1 MSTRIGVTGRGG
13 PIAEELAQRT
23 LELCSIPS
31 ETRFEEA
38 LADEIEALCQRI
50 AGRPSVRRIGNSVLC
65 DPVGGFG
72 GGDGSREV
80 SIPTVALVGH
90 LDTVKC
96 AEQQP
101 TEIRDGRVYGCG
113 SSDMKAG
120 VATMI
125 ALLDRWRELTSA
137 RPIWIFYDKE
147 EGPNDENGLEPVL
160 ESGLLPAIDL
170 AIVLEPTDRALQ
182 MGCMGTMH
190 ATVTVHGK
198 RAHSARPWQGD
209 NAIYR
214 SITLL
219 RKFDGLQRR
228 EVVFGDLTFYEVMV
242 VTKVW
247 TENSANVVPDRVMF
261 NVNLRFAPGR
271 TAADALADLRELV
284 DDEGEIEVTDAAP
297 SGRVYL
303 DHPLIEPWRRRRQ
316 LQPAPKQAW
325 TDVARFTERGI
336 PAVNFGPGE
345 TAQAHQAGE
354 WCSIDSLEHAFEGLM
369 DFFGAREGVQDNGGP
384 AA

>member
-1 MSTRIGVTGRGG
+1 MSTRLTVSDLQGS
-13 PIAEELAQRT
+13 IADELAART
-23 LELCSIPS
+23 LELCAIPS
-31 ETRFEEA
+31 ETKFEKE
-38 LADEIEALCQRI
+38 LADEVEALCQAI

-72 GGDGSREV
+72 GGLIVGV
-80 SIPTVALVGH
+80 NTPTIALVGH

-96 AEQQP
+96 AEEQP
-101 TEIRDGRVYGCG
+101 VEIREGKVYGCG
-113 SSDMKAG
+113 SSDMKGG

-125 ALLDRWRELTSA
+125 ALLERWRSFSGV

-147 EGPNDENGLEPVL
+147 EGPNEENGLEPVL
-160 ESGLLPAIDL
+160 ESGVLPALDL

-190 ATVTVHGK
+190 ATVTVQGK
-198 RAHSARPWQGD
+198 RAHSARPWHGE

-219 RKFDGLQRR
+219 KRFEGLQRR
-228 EVVFGDLTFYEVMV
+228 EVVFGELTFYEVIV

-247 TENSANVVPDRVMF
+247 TENSANVVPDQVKL
-261 NVNLRFAPGR
+261 NVNVRFAPGR
-271 TAADALADLRELV
+271 TVAMALADLLEFV
-284 DDEGEIEVTDAAP
+284 GEDGQVEVTDRAP

-303 DHPLIEPWRRRRQ
+303 DHPLIEPWRQR
-316 LQPAPKQAW
+316 LGLPTAPKQAW

-354 WCSIDSLEHAFEGLM
+354 WCSIDSLVHSFDALM
-369 DFFGAREGVQDNGGP
+369 DFFGGVAD
-384 AA
+384 AAEKADAGK

>member
-1 MSTRIGVTGRGG
+1 MSARLGVTGGDG
-13 PIAEELAQRT
+13 SIADELAHRT

-31 ETRFEEA
+31 ETRFEKE
-38 LADEIEALCQRI
+38 LADEVEALCQRI

-72 GGDGSREV
+72 GADSGSNAP
-80 SIPTVALVGH
+80 PTVALVGH

-120 VATMI
+120 VATMF
-125 ALLDRWRELTSA
+125 ALLDRWKLLTGA

-147 EGPNDENGLEPVL
+147 EGPNEENGLEPVL
-160 ESGLLPAIDL
+160 ESGVLPALDL
-170 AIVLEPTDRALQ
+170 AIVLEPTDRSLQ
-182 MGCMGTMH
+182 MGCMGTAH

-198 RAHSARPWQGD
+198 RAHSARPWQGE

-219 RKFDGLQRR
+219 RKFAGLQRR

-242 VTKVW
+242 VTKVR
-247 TENSANVVPDRVMF
+247 TENSANVVPDRVML

-271 TAADALADLRELV
+271 SSADALADLRELV
-284 DDEGEIEVTDAAP
+284 DGEGDIEVTDTAP

-303 DHPLIEPWRRRRQ
+303 DHPLIEPWRHR
-316 LQPAPKQAW
+316 LGLATAPKQAW

-345 TAQAHQAGE
+345 TAQAHQSGE
-354 WCSIDSLEHAFEGLM
+354 WCSIDSLVYNFEALM
-369 DFFGAREGVQDNGGP
+369 DFFGAAGATVDGGT
-384 AA
+384 AAE